1 MAQDKPKDHEE
12 QRRQQ
17 TPAGI
22 KLSAD
27 RSIEDPRK
35 LLEEILAQTPISVAI
50 LDRQGIPLLCNQ
62 AFYELFGLPQDA
74 KLSSLPA
81 FSKPATEDPDNV
93 AQGTAEL
100 IERAYAGEVVQYH
113 GIEFVSPFGKRSIT
127 AGKIYPVFDDEGK
140 VLYVVLAH
148 HDITNKMRN
157 EEDQTHRRIAALSSM
172 AGGIAHDLSNVLTEL
187 LGTLALARM
196 ALENNDSDARQSVSD
211 LVGMAQR
218 SCHSA
223 ARIGRRL
230 VTFSSGGK
238 PYTKAIDTNA
248 LIQRVVHTQPDQRRV
263 VVETPDDLWRCQCD
277 EEQVHE
283 ALSVLVSSAIKVSP
297 PESSVTITAW
307 NHILPGGQFLRL
319 DQERHVLIRIT
330 DQGSPVPA
338 EHIPHIFNPYFAGDS
353 NRDSLALAIAHS
365 VTTHHGGRIWVDSTP
380 GRGMRVSLYLP
391 AAKQT
396 NRSEPRPRPPITR
409 RTPTS
414 RNILLMDDETGVLH
428 VTIRMLEQLGYR
440 VMGVSN
446 GTAAID
452 AYQKAMGPNSPQ
464 PFDLVILDMT
474 VNEGM
479 GGLEAFSLLK
489 AADPSVRVVLA
500 TGYSQDPVLANF
512 TQHGFAG
519 ALRKPYRLSDLQRV
533 VEQALG
539 STRFD
544 EATGPSELE
553 NDLDDDIQEA

>member
-1 MAQDKPKDHEE
+1 MAQNKPKGHKE

-17 TPAGI
+17 MPAGI

-27 RSIEDPRK
+27 RSIEDPRR

-50 LDRQGIPLLCNQ
+50 LDRQGLPLLCNQ

-74 KLSSLPA
+74 ELSSLPA
-81 FSKPATEDPDNV
+81 FSKPATKDPDNV

-113 GIEFVSPFGKRSIT
+113 GVEFVSPFGKRSIT
-127 AGKIYPVFDDEGK
+127 AGKIYPVFDDEGE

-148 HDITNKMRN
+148 HDITSRMRN

-196 ALENNDSDARQSVSD
+196 ALENDDSDARQSLPD
-211 LVGMAQR
+211 LIAMAQR

-223 ARIGRRL
+223 AQIGRRL

-238 PYTKAIDTNA
+238 PYTKAVDIRNLLFEIADTDSGN
-248 LIQRVVHTQPDQRRV
+248 TPV
-263 VVETPDDLWRCQCD
+263 VVEAPDDLWLCQCD
-277 EEQVHE
+277 QEQVHE

-297 PESSVTITAW
+297 PKTPVTITAW

-330 DQGSPVPA
+330 DQGSPVPP
-338 EHIPHIFNPYFAGDS
+338 EHIPRIFDPYFAGDS

-380 GRGMRVSLYLP
+380 GGGMRVSLYLP
-391 AAKQT
+391 AAKQAS
-396 NRSEPRPRPPITR
+396 RSEPRTRQPITS
-409 RTPTS
+409 RTPIS
-414 RNILLMDDETGVLH
+414 RTILVMDDEPGVLR
-428 VTIRMLEQLGYR
+428 VTARMLQQLGHQIEAVREGSAAVNAYR
-440 VMGVSN
+440 NALTRNPPS
-446 GTAAID
+446 
-452 AYQKAMGPNSPQ
+452 

-474 VNEGM
+474 VNQGM
-479 GGLEAFSLLK
+479 GGLEAFAQIKLLDP
-489 AADPSVRVVLA
+489 AARVIVA
-500 TGYSQDPVLANF
+500 TGYSRDPVMANYAER
-512 TQHGFAG
+512 GFAA
-519 ALRKPYRLSDLQRV
+519 ALRKPYRLCDLQRAV
-533 VEQALG
+533 GQALG
-539 STRFD
+539 STKFD
-544 EATGPSELE
+544 AATGPSELE
-553 NDLDDDIQEA
+553 DEPDETLQKA